1 MELLIDLIP
10 DSPKKHN
17 ENHLADS
24 GRELL
29 MRSWELKVYK
39 QLTLSWSFKI
49 LVIWPCATCRLE
61 LWDIVWETSQGG
73 PSPKPQGL
81 NFSGG

>member
-10 DSPKKHN
+10 DSPKRHN

-39 QLTLSWSFKI
+39 QLILSWSFKY
-49 LVIWPCATCRLE
+49 
-61 LWDIVWETSQGG
+61 
-73 PSPKPQGL
+73 
-81 NFSGG
+81 